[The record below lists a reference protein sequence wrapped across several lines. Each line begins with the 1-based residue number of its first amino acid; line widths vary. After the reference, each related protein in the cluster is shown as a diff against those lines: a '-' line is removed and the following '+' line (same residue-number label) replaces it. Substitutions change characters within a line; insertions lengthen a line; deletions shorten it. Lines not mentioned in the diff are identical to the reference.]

1 MTTRDFVFQGE
12 VFTCRIVKDNE
23 GCDLIIGGLKFL
35 DALQPQ
41 AMDDP
46 MEGFASKKAQEIY
59 DEIFFFID
67 EQTLALP
74 DEQLI
79 EALKVD
85 NEDYFILQRQTYGK
99 QIIDSSND

>member
-1 MTTRDFVFQGE
+1 MKTRDFVFQGE

-23 GCDLIIGGLKFL
+23 GYDLIIGGLKFL
-35 DALQPQ
+35 DTLQPQ

-46 MEGFASKKAQEIY
+46 MGGFASKKAEEIY

-85 NEDYFILQRQTYGK
+85 NEDYFI
-99 QIIDSSND
+99 

>member
-1 MTTRDFVFQGE
+1 
-12 VFTCRIVKDNE
+12 
-23 GCDLIIGGLKFL
+23 
-35 DALQPQ
+35 
-41 AMDDP
+41 

-85 NEDYFILQRQTYGK
+85 NEDYFI
-99 QIIDSSND
+99 

>member
-1 MTTRDFVFQGE
+1 M
-12 VFTCRIVKDNE
+12 
-23 GCDLIIGGLKFL
+23 

-46 MEGFASKKAQEIY
+46 MEGFVSKKAQEIY

-85 NEDYFILQRQTYGK
+85 NEDYFI
-99 QIIDSSND
+99 